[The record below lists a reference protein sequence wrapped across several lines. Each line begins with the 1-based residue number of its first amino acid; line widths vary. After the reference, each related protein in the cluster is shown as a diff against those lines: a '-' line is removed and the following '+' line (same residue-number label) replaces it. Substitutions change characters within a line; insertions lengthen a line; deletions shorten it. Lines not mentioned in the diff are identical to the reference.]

1 MESRN
6 VKEILN
12 DLSSLLGEIADLKDG
27 ENYPI
32 TIDGVATTESAL
44 ERAKTL
50 ANVSLENNLYELFEL
65 LGLEEDWTWIRVKK
79 KTLSQ

>member
-1 MESRN
+1 MESRT

-32 TIDGVATTESAL
+32 KIDGIATTESAL

-65 LGLEEDWTWIRVKK
+65 LGLEDWTWIRVKK

>member
-32 TIDGVATTESAL
+32 KIDSIATTESAL

-65 LGLEEDWTWIRVKK
+65 LGLEED
-79 KTLSQ
+79 

>member
-1 MESRN
+1 METRN

-27 ENYPI
+27 ANYPI
-32 TIDGVATTESAL
+32 KIDGIATTESAL

-50 ANVSLENNLYELFEL
+50 ANVALENNLYELFEL
-65 LGLEEDWTWIRVKK
+65 LGLEED
-79 KTLSQ
+79 